1 MLVAAEVVCLRGE
14 IYMKSKFVIYA
25 ALITASLVSQ
35 ASAAIL
41 DWDFDFTLSN
51 GTTGSGIFVTEDTP
65 AGGPYLITAIQ
76 NGFLNG
82 TTPITLL
89 TPNGKFNDNLL
100 LANSPF
106 VDAIGIGFTTPDL
119 VQWSIWNSGWCNNAS
134 NGADHFCTFPP
145 DPAGTVSS
153 FNVSLA
159 TVPAPIAGAGLP
171 GLIFASGGLLG
182 WWRRRRQSA

>member
-1 MLVAAEVVCLRGE
+1 MRLFLT
-14 IYMKSKFVIYA
+14 SSLYA
-25 ALITASLVSQ
+25 ALITASLVGQ
-35 ASAAIL
+35 ARAAII
-41 DWDFDFTLSN
+41 DWNFNFALSN
-51 GTTGSGIFVTEDTP
+51 GTTGSGIFVTQDTP

-89 TPNGKFNDNLL
+89 TPNGLFNDNLL

-106 VDAIGIGFTTPDL
+106 VDGAGIGFTTPDL
-119 VQWSIWNSGWCNNAS
+119 VQWSIWNTGWCNNS
-134 NGADHFCTFPP
+134 VTGVDHHCAFPP

-159 TVPAPIAGAGLP
+159 AVPGPIAGAGLP
-171 GLIFASGGLLG
+171 GLILASGGLLG
-182 WWRRRRQSA
+182 WWRRRQKIA

>member
-65 AGGPYLITAIQ
+65 AGGPYLIM
-76 NGFLNG
+76 
-82 TTPITLL
+82 
-89 TPNGKFNDNLL
+89 
-100 LANSPF
+100 
-106 VDAIGIGFTTPDL
+106 
-119 VQWSIWNSGWCNNAS
+119 AS
-134 NGADHFCTFPP
+134 
-145 DPAGTVSS
+145 
-153 FNVSLA
+153 
-159 TVPAPIAGAGLP
+159 
-171 GLIFASGGLLG
+171 
-182 WWRRRRQSA
+182 